1 MPEDPPHNTL
11 FEGLGI
17 IYAYLYLPGVT
28 TEEFGAEKKEVLDWY
43 MSHADEYP
51 APITFPGS
59 WEIFVKNVGVVFT
72 PSGLCEDCMVFD
84 EKEFFRV
91 MRNLAPVL
99 EGLNVKIVTVKRD
112 GVIVYEPGY
121 VIRPADAGILA

>member
-1 MPEDPPHNTL
+1 MYL
-11 FEGLGI
+11 LGI
-17 IYAYLYLPGVT
+17 DLGT
-28 TEEFGAEKKEVLDWY
+28 TGCK
-43 MSHADEYP
+43 S
-51 APITFPGS
+51 
-59 WEIFVKNVGVVFT
+59 
-72 PSGLCEDCMVFD
+72 MVFD

-112 GVIVYEPGY
+112 GVIVDEPGY